1 MLDSVR
7 GVARPNPGRV
17 DFAQQHQLRIASHVP
32 ALHHSRTGVRRR
44 GHRSLR
50 EKLQLGQTL
59 AEHLPTDPKSADS
72 RQQPTTANSQ
82 QQPTADNSQQPT
94 TANSQQPTTAD
105 NSQQQPT
112 TANSRQPT
120 TADSR
125 QQPTAHRQ
133 GHKPGNQQK
142 RRKNRNR
149 DKHGEPGDTP
159 TRHTSKCRRHRLQR
173 RSAPQRAPRI
183 PLARPFQL
191 RFFCQGKGANRRKT
205 CKDAKRRRY
214 TGGFGAPIFCIHM
227 NYTWIPIFVL
237 NHPIQQ
243 Q

>member
-1 MLDSVR
+1 VLDSVR

-142 RRKNRNR
+142 RRKKQKSGQARRTWRYSNQA
-149 DKHGEPGDTP
+149 HQQVQTP
-159 TRHTSKCRRHRLQR
+159 PTAAALSPATSTPYSLGTAISASFFFAKERVPTAEKPAKTRSDAGIPEGSERRFL
-173 RSAPQRAPRI
+173 
-183 PLARPFQL
+183 F
-191 RFFCQGKGANRRKT
+191 
-205 CKDAKRRRY
+205 
-214 TGGFGAPIFCIHM
+214 
-227 NYTWIPIFVL
+227 
-237 NHPIQQ
+237 
-243 Q
+243 